1 MLEIIKV
8 PNKEL
13 QKEIKGK
20 YPYCDGLI
28 LTWLH
33 DRIENYL
40 NDKTQAI

>member
-1 MLEIIKV
+1 MKV
-8 PNKEL
+8 SNEEL
-13 QKEIKGK
+13 QKEIEGK

-40 NDKTQAI
+40 ENNTNTI